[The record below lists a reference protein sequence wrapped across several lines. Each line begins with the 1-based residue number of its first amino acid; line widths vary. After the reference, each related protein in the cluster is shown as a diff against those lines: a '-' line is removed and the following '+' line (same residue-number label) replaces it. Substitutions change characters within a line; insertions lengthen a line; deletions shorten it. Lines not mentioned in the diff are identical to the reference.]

1 MAYLRT
7 LALSQIEGA
16 GGLQA
21 LREDLAERVRLRS
34 NGRARELVIETL
46 VVQ

>member
-7 LALSQIEGA
+7 LHLPQLEGA
-16 GGLQA
+16 SGLQA

-34 NGRARELVIETL
+34 GGKVREFVIETL